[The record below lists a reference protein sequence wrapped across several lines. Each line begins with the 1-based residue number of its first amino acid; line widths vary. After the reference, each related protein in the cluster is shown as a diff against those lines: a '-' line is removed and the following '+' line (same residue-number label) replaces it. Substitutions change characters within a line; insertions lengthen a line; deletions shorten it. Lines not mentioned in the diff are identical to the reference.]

1 MPLTE
6 WAEER
11 DAADVNGTDS
21 IPVCGVR
28 SVLTGYRESEEA
40 LNRKQK
46 IVLHE
51 EAIPFVEEAMGT
63 AELRNEA
70 IRR

>member
-1 MPLTE
+1 M
-6 WAEER
+6 
-11 DAADVNGTDS
+11 
-21 IPVCGVR
+21 
-28 SVLTGYRESEEA
+28 LTGYRESEEA

-46 IVLHE
+46 SVLHE